1 MILLALGLCPK
12 LAALVAVVP
21 LPVLGGAALI
31 MFGMIAATGIRIL
44 GSVELTFERLVT
56 VAVSIAV
63 GLIPVLSDRFFQA
76 MPSALAPLLHS
87 GIVLASI
94 SAVGLNAFF
103 NGRVST
109 EDLTA

>member
-1 MILLALGLCPK
+1 M
-12 LAALVAVVP
+12 
-21 LPVLGGAALI
+21 PVLGGAALV

-56 VAVSIAV
+56 IAVSIAV
-63 GLIPVLSDRFFQA
+63 GLIPVLSERFFQA

-94 SAVGLNAFF
+94 SALGLNAFF
-103 NGRVST
+103 GSRASREAEVI
-109 EDLTA
+109 

>member
-1 MILLALGLCPK
+1 M
-12 LAALVAVVP
+12 
-21 LPVLGGAALI
+21 LGGAALV

-56 VAVSIAV
+56 IAVSIAI

-76 MPSALAPLLHS
+76 MPAALAPLLHS

-103 NGRVST
+103 SARST
-109 EDLTA
+109 AEDPMA